1 MNEFKQKLMSAGLCA
16 AVLLGA
22 CAPLTAMAAQTSPP
36 PAQASTADASQAGDG
51 IAVQGLASAVQ
62 DAQAA
67 APAGT
72 APAAGPAQQEVNQT
86 GEHDDGDDA
95 AQQAQLAAQAKITE
109 AEAIAAAQAA
119 YPGSTVTAKGL
130 DGENG
135 SVFYELKVQPADGS
149 KAVRVS
155 VDAISGTL
163 STHTEENEDENDVA
177 QQAQLA
183 AQAKITEA
191 EAIAAAQAAYPGS
204 TVTVKELDGED
215 GKVIYDLKV
224 QPTDGSKAF
233 EAAVDAVTGDLLP
246 AESDD

>member
-1 MNEFKQKLMSAGLCA
+1 MSDFRQKLLFAGLTA
-16 AVLLGA
+16 AVVLGA
-22 CAPLTAMAAQTSPP
+22 CVPLTAMAAQTNVPQ
-36 PAQASTADASQAGDG
+36 AQQSVSSAPVKAGAGTTD
-51 IAVQGLASAVQ
+51 
-62 DAQAA
+62 QAA
-67 APAGT
+67 QTPQPSRGNGRGSAPAPAGQ
-72 APAAGPAQQEVNQT
+72 AQAQT
-86 GEHDDGDDA
+86 GDQENEDDA

-119 YPGSTVTAKGL
+119 YPGSTVTVKGL

-149 KAVRVS
+149 KAVKVS

-163 STHTEENEDENDVA
+163 STHTEGSGETDENDAA
-177 QQAQLA
+177 QQAKLA
-183 AQAKITEA
+183 AQAKVTEA
-191 EAIAAAQAAYPGS
+191 EAIATVQAANLGS

-224 QPTDGSKAF
+224 QPADGSKAF
-233 EAAVDAVTGDLLP
+233 EAAVDAVTGKLLA